1 MVSWD
6 PANGIPRPANSTEMI
21 LTGNLLMNNPVQM
34 SVVSRTGSSLLA
46 VDEGPAVEV
55 VNPDGHGDVIFT
67 CEHASNAIPAA
78 LGDLGLSD
86 AALASHIAWDLG
98 ALGVATSLAETF
110 DAPLVAPR
118 LSRLV
123 HDCNRDPEA
132 LDAIVQHGDGQPISG
147 NRGLDA
153 MARAIREM
161 VVHAP
166 FHAAVAVAL
175 ARRLSGGRPPALVM
189 VHSFTPT
196 YLGEERAMELGVLHD
211 QDSRL
216 ADALLAQAP
225 GALHMARNQPYGP
238 DDGVTYTLRRHAL
251 PPGLLNVMLE
261 VRNDLLTDD
270 SGQARVVA
278 ILAEQ
283 LREALATCRVG
294 A

>member
-1 MVSWD
+1 
-6 PANGIPRPANSTEMI
+6 
-21 LTGNLLMNNPVQM
+21 MNNPVHM

-46 VDEGPAVEV
+46 VDERPAVEV
-55 VNPDGHGDVIFT
+55 VNPDGQGDVIFT

-78 LGDLGLSD
+78 LGGLGLSTD
-86 AALASHIAWDLG
+86 ALASHIAWDLG
-98 ALGVATSLAETF
+98 ALGVAKSLAETF
-110 DAPLVAPR
+110 DAPLVASR
-118 LSRLV
+118 VSRLV

-132 LDAIVQHGDGQPISG
+132 LDAIVEHGDGQPISG

-153 MARAIREM
+153 MARATREM

-175 ARRLSGGRPPALVM
+175 GRRLSGGRPPALVM

-196 YLGEERAMELGVLHD
+196 YLGEERQTELGLLHD

-225 GALHMARNQPYGP
+225 GALQLARNQPYGP
-238 DDGVTYTLRRHAL
+238 DDGVTYTLKRHAL
-251 PPGLLNVMLE
+251 PLGLLNVMLE
-261 VRNDLLTDD
+261 VRNDLLTDAN
-270 SGQARVVA
+270 GQARVVA

-294 A
+294 T